1 MHTVAKPAR
10 IKAKNRAE
18 KWAVDEA
25 IRKLALRT
33 AKIKKIQPS
42 YTSGRVAKKSEKQ
55 KSAKDHG
62 NSRLSPGRT
71 RDMRKC
77 SI

>member
-10 IKAKNRAE
+10 IQAE

-25 IRKLALRT
+25 MRKVALRT
-33 AKIKKIQPS
+33 AKINKVQPS
-42 YTSGRVAKKSEKQ
+42 YTSGWRKIREIEARESYRNT
-55 KSAKDHG
+55 D
-62 NSRLSPGRT
+62 LSGAQGG
-71 RDMRKC
+71 MRKC